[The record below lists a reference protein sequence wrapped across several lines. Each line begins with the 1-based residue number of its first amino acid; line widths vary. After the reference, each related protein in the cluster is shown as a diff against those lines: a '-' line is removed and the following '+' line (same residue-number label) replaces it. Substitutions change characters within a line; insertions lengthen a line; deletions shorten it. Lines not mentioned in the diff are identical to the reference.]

1 MKQTVSTA
9 AGDPIRGLDRRQ
21 FLVSFIIATAGA
33 LGARALP
40 AAAESVDTSPTAA
53 DWQSVL
59 ETMFPHDNIDRALY
73 GVPAGALVSAAEK
86 DAGTRQLMEAGWRS
100 LRQAAGGD
108 WSSATGEA
116 RSRAIATIVGTPLF
130 AVLRQTTVFTFYGNP
145 GVWEA
150 FGYEGDAWSFGGYL
164 GKGLDTVD
172 WLPNPPAPAEGS

>member
-1 MKQTVSTA
+1 MKQDDSTA
-9 AGDPIRGLDRRQ
+9 ARNPVTGLDRRQ
-21 FLVSFIIATAGA
+21 FLVSFIIATAGT

-53 DWQSVL
+53 DWRSVL

-73 GVPAGALVSAAEK
+73 QVPADALVGAAEK
-86 DAGTRQLMEAGWRS
+86 DAGTRLLLEAGWQS

-108 WSSATGEA
+108 WAAATGEG
-116 RSRAIATIVGTPLF
+116 RSRVIATIVGTPLF

-145 GVWEA
+145 RVWEA

-172 WLPNPPAPAEGS
+172 WLPSPPAPAGGT